1 MSSTNKTTYYD
12 LSQYIGT
19 DKPTYLGDYNSD
31 MSKIDAGIHGAEDK
45 ATTASQSAGSAVARV
60 SEVEKTVSE
69 HTQSITVLQTD
80 VRGLKESVKIAQD
93 TASTGSQKAESAQQT
108 ANSALLTA
116 NNASAK
122 ADNVNKDITLWTGSI
137 KSGVI
142 ALNESLSNIRF
153 LYVETS
159 LAGITALIPYRTDKR
174 LYNTAQIITS
184 SQSSTT
190 QETIGVKLNIQD
202 DTHINIFAGVMAHAF
217 SGSHTGFDTTTIVGV
232 YGIPR

>member
-60 SEVEKTVSE
+60 SEVEKTVQT
-69 HTQSITVLQTD
+69 HTESITVLQTD
-80 VRGLKESVKIAQD
+80 VKGLKDSVKVAQD
-93 TASTGSQKAESAQQT
+93 TASTAGGKADSAQQT

-122 ADNVNKDITLWTGSI
+122 ADNVNKDVTLWTGSVKNTAI
-137 KSGVI
+137 T
-142 ALNESLSNIRF
+142 LNDSLSNYRF
-153 LYVETS
+153 IYVETTDGVS
-159 LAGITALIPYRTDKR
+159 PVFPYRNDKKIYCASQQV
-174 LYNTAQIITS
+174 LSASASNTIRTS
-184 SQSSTT
+184 SIRIEVS
-190 QETIGVKLNIQD
+190 D
-202 DTHINIFAGVMAHAF
+202 DTHMIVKTNDMDHAF
-217 SGSHTGFDTTTIVGV
+217 GSTHPSLDALSLLGV